1 MTTIEVS
8 ELTKRYGD
16 VLAVDRL
23 DFSVA
28 EGRVTGFLGPNGSG
42 KTTTM
47 RILLGLSA
55 ATSGTATFG
64 RRQYRELDRPMLE
77 VGAALDASSFHPSRS
92 AVQHLV
98 VIATAAGIPRRRVH
112 DVLEQ
117 VGLAPAAG
125 RRVGGYSLGMRQRL
139 ALAVAFLADP
149 QVLVLDEPLNGLD
162 PEGIV
167 WVRDTI
173 RHLAAQGRTVLLSS
187 HLLAEVAQTVDDVV
201 VIAGGR
207 LVAAGP
213 LDTLATGARTV
224 VSSPHV
230 AALTTALLAR
240 GHDVRRVGND
250 EIEVIGVNA
259 EVVGRIAA
267 QEGAVVTGLREVHD
281 DLEQMFHQLTTT
293 QEATS

>member
-1 MTTIEVS
+1 
-8 ELTKRYGD
+8 
-16 VLAVDRL
+16 
-23 DFSVA
+23 
-28 EGRVTGFLGPNGSG
+28 
-42 KTTTM
+42 
-47 RILLGLSA
+47 
-55 ATSGTATFG
+55 
-64 RRQYRELDRPMLE
+64 
-77 VGAALDASSFHPSRS
+77 
-92 AVQHLV
+92 
-98 VIATAAGIPRRRVH
+98 
-112 DVLEQ
+112 
-117 VGLAPAAG
+117 
-125 RRVGGYSLGMRQRL
+125 MRQRL

-281 DLEQMFHQLTTT
+281 DDFDVPIGLR
-293 QEATS
+293 EAGLDRLRHPVFELVLRDGTDGRSSTRRG

>member
-1 MTTIEVS
+1 
-8 ELTKRYGD
+8 
-16 VLAVDRL
+16 
-23 DFSVA
+23 
-28 EGRVTGFLGPNGSG
+28 
-42 KTTTM
+42 
-47 RILLGLSA
+47 
-55 ATSGTATFG
+55 
-64 RRQYRELDRPMLE
+64 MLE